1 MARREPELD
10 LGVLISRI
18 TSALQ
23 RSLAEALPAGDELGP
38 RQRTVLAFVQPEG
51 SRAVDL
57 ARESGQHKQVI
68 GTLVDELE
76 ALGYVRRTPDPT
88 DRRAKLVVPTER
100 GRRQITSTAA
110 AIADVE
116 RRLAGALGEQ
126 AYRQFKQ
133 SARRVAEILHG
144 AL

>member
-1 MARREPELD
+1 MARRELD
-10 LGVLISRI
+10 LDLAVVISRI

-23 RSLAEALPAGDELGP
+23 RALADVLPEGDQLGP
-38 RQRTVLAFVQPEG
+38 RHRTVLAFVQPDG

-76 ALGYVRRTPDPT
+76 ALGYVRRAPDPT
-88 DRRAKLVVPTER
+88 DRRAKLIVPTER
-100 GRRQITSTAA
+100 GHRQIAGTAA

-116 RRLAGALGEQ
+116 RRLAAALGEP

-133 SARRVAEILHG
+133 SARRVAEILRES
-144 AL
+144 